1 MPAEQRLSILQS
13 LRSFHSSC
21 PVCGGE
27 VAATAD
33 TVESCCQ
40 AHEVVAIRCAD
51 CGEHILELDP
61 ETVATPGDDT
71 GITP

>member
-1 MPAEQRLSILQS
+1 
-13 LRSFHSSC
+13 
-21 PVCGGE
+21 VCGGE

-33 TVESCCQ
+33 TVESCCL
-40 AHEVVAIRCAD
+40 AHEVVAIRCVD

-61 ETVATPGDDT
+61 KEIATPGEDT